1 MDLLL
6 VETASLTIANPPV
19 DQYIVSVAGVGVVGG
34 WASRRRESCRRIP
47 EDFSL
52 ATVKRVPF
60 QRNWCS
66 SSFSTPKVS
75 SRCLSLSK
83 DTLIIKVNRDLPDFD
98 LPTWVYLVDCHTKGV
113 PLDKLSAVSK
123 ISTNGRKC
131 CPTYIILIVS
141 SAANSVATYSHKP
154 VTPRCSSVSSVSGFD
169 DDFSDVCCRS
179 KGWTHPSQSICG

>member
-1 MDLLL
+1 LFEFRTLLI
-6 VETASLTIANPPV
+6 ETASLTVGNPPV

-47 EDFSL
+47 ENFSL
-52 ATVKRVPF
+52 ATVIRVPF

-66 SSFSTPKVS
+66 LSTPKVS
-75 SRCLSLSK
+75 CRCLSLSE
-83 DTLIIKVNRDLPDFD
+83 DALIIKVNRDLPEFD
-98 LPTWVYLVDCHTKGV
+98 LPTWVYLVDCHSKGV

-131 CPTYIILIVS
+131 CPAYINLIVS

-154 VTPRCSSVSSVSGFD
+154 VTPRCSSPSTSSVFGFD

-179 KGWTHPSQSICG
+179 KSWTHPCG